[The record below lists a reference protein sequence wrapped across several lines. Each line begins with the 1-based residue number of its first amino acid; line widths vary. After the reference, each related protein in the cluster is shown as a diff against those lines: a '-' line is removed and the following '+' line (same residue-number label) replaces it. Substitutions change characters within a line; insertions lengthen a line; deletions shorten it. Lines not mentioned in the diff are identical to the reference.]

1 MAQAKKYKTLLNK
14 SQEETNKEQLS
25 FKVSKA
31 KLKLET
37 SILATQESL
46 CEAKE
51 KLELVKG
58 EFPFN
63 PKGILDAENNVS
75 DIENS
80 IERLEGLRQMF

>member
-1 MAQAKKYKTLLNK
+1 M
-14 SQEETNKEQLS
+14 
-25 FKVSKA
+25 
-31 KLKLET
+31 
-37 SILATQESL
+37 ATQESL

-63 PKGILDAENNVS
+63 PKGILQAEDAVV
-75 DIENS
+75 DIETS